1 MTASI
6 GGRNLPK
13 KYFPA
18 SSSNTVITV
27 LTTPPVSSASEA
39 SPVAVGAIVV
49 VFSYVLV
56 APLTVESQVEESVL
70 SEVIVSVFSVDFID
84 AMVVGV
90 AALVSVAK
98 EAAFVD
104 TTCLVVSRPSTPVS
118 TTSTVVSTASN
129 SLTNVSTPSEMTTF
143 TVSIS

>member
-27 LTTPPVSSASEA
+27 LTTPPVSSDSDA
-39 SPVAVGAIVV
+39 SPVAVGVIVV

-56 APLTVESQVEESVL
+56 APLTVEIQVEESVL
-70 SEVIVSVFSVDFID
+70 SDVIVSVFSVDLID
-84 AMVVGV
+84 TMVLG
-90 AALVSVAK
+90 AADLVSVAK
-98 EAAFVD
+98 EA
-104 TTCLVVSRPSTPVS
+104 
-118 TTSTVVSTASN
+118 
-129 SLTNVSTPSEMTTF
+129 
-143 TVSIS
+143 